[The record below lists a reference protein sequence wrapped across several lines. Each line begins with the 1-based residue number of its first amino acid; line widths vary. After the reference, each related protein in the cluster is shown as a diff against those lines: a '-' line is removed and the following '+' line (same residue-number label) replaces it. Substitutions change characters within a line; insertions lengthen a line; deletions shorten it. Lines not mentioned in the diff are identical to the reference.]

1 MAYQLYIR
9 AGAGAGEGSDADVF
23 DWVLLDAS
31 GHFGGEGQGDSRENL
46 EARLEAIGVEAAE
59 VIGIIPTVDV
69 TPCAARI
76 PGRQKRMI
84 RQALPFAVEEQLAQ
98 DIDSVHL
105 ALGTQKRNEWQVAAI
120 DRGRM
125 DAYAAWFDTFG
136 YPVRAIHADAM
147 LLPAGQHQWTILV
160 EGSQALIQEHDS
172 GWYEVPVEGL
182 SVFLDS
188 LIEANGTEAP
198 PSARVLV
205 TPQAAEQHRMA
216 LASLE
221 QHPDALI
228 HVETLEQLPLH
239 LMVESLVAGHAEAIN
254 LCQGDYAPE
263 SSGHSPLRRWRP
275 VAIVAAIGIVAQLG
289 FMLAEGIYY
298 RNQAQRF
305 DEQAVA
311 IYREYFPDESGTHAG
326 NLRRVAEGKIRAA
339 RDGGSGG
346 DFLAMLRAT
355 GQQYQD
361 LDDPESLRFDTIQ
374 FSRSRGE
381 LRIELRGE
389 SFAQLDAMRN
399 GLSGSGFSARI
410 GSVVNSDDGTEARL
424 TVRQGG

>member
-9 AGAGAGEGSDADVF
+9 AGAEAGEGSDADGF

-31 GHFGGEGQGDSRENL
+31 GNLGGEGQGDSRENL
-46 EARLEAIGVEAAE
+46 ETRLEAIGVEAAE
-59 VIGIIPTVDV
+59 VIGIIPTLDV
-69 TPCAARI
+69 TPCSARI

-105 ALGTQKRNEWQVAAI
+105 ALGTQTRNEWQVAAI
-120 DRGRM
+120 DRERM

-147 LLPAGQHQWTILV
+147 LLPAVQHHWTILV
-160 EGSQALIQEHDS
+160 EESQALIQEHGS
-172 GWYEVPVEGL
+172 GWYQVPVEGL

-188 LIEANGTEAP
+188 LIESYGAETPQG
-198 PSARVLV
+198 ARVLA
-205 TPQAAEQHRMA
+205 TPHAAEQHRMA

-228 HVETLEQLPLH
+228 HVETLEQPPLR
-239 LMVESLVAGHAEAIN
+239 LMVESLVGGNAEAVD
-254 LCQGDYAPE
+254 LCQGDYAPA

-275 VAIVAAIGIVAQLG
+275 VAIVAAIGIAAQLG
-289 FMLAEGIYY
+289 FMVAEGVYY

-305 DEQAVA
+305 NEQAVA
-311 IYREYFPDESGTHAG
+311 IYREYFPDESRTDAD
-326 NLRRVAEGKIRAA
+326 NLRRVTKGKIRAA

-355 GQQYQD
+355 GQQYQG
-361 LDDPESLRFDTIQ
+361 LDDPQSLRFDTIQ

-399 GLSGSGFSARI
+399 GLSSSGFSARI

>member
-9 AGAGAGEGSDADVF
+9 AGSGAGEDSDAEGF
-23 DWVLLDAS
+23 DWVLMDAS
-31 GHFGGEGQGDSRENL
+31 GNLDGEGQGDSRDNL
-46 EARLEAIGVEAAE
+46 EARLEAIGAEAIE
-59 VIGIIPTVDV
+59 ITGIIPALDV
-69 TPCAARI
+69 TPCAAHI

-105 ALGTQKRNEWQVAAI
+105 ALGSQIRNEWRVAAI
-120 DRGRM
+120 DRERM
-125 DAYAAWFDTFG
+125 DAYAAWFNTFG

-160 EGSQALIQEHDS
+160 EDSQALIQEHDS

-188 LIEANGTEAP
+188 LIEAHGAETP
-198 PSARVLV
+198 PGARVLA
-205 TPQAAEQHRMA
+205 TPYAAEQHRMA

-228 HVETLEQLPLH
+228 HVETLEKAPLR
-239 LMVESLVAGHAEAIN
+239 LMVESLVAGHADAIN
-254 LCQGDYAPE
+254 LCQGDYAPT

-289 FMLAEGIYY
+289 FMVAEGVYY

-311 IYREYFPDESGTHAG
+311 IYREYFPDDSRTHAD
-326 NLRRVAEGKIRAA
+326 NLRRVTKGKIRAA

-355 GQQYQD
+355 GQQYQG

-410 GSVVNSDDGTEARL
+410 GSVVNNEDGTEARL